1 MAEKLSKADMFRKNR
16 NKDGRPRLSFTQKKD
31 YKVSVK
37 FAADEYYALIEK
49 ARKAGTTISALV
61 RVALQECDIKERLG
75 SSHLKIILQLTGM
88 ANNLNQ
94 IARRANAAGY
104 LSAKKD
110 TETLAK
116 SIDELI
122 KSIENDG

>member
-1 MAEKLSKADMFRKNR
+1 MAEKLSKADMLRKNR

-61 RVALQECDIKERLG
+61 RAALQECDIKERLG

-122 KSIENDG
+122 KSIENDS

>member
-61 RVALQECDIKERLG
+61 RAALQECDIKERLG

>member
-1 MAEKLSKADMFRKNR
+1 MAEKLSKADMLRKNR

-61 RVALQECDIKERLG
+61 RAALQECDIKERLG